1 MDGGSAT
8 RRDRR
13 LQALGRLVQA
23 QGALRLT
30 DAARALDVSPMTLRR
45 DLAGDASAARDLALL
60 GGHVTLASSAGPLAP
75 RAGRYVLDRE
85 QESQAAAKRAAAH
98 HAARLVR
105 EGDTLFIDCGTTL
118 PYLVAALP
126 EGIALTVVCYA
137 LNIANLACRRPHTQ
151 VVLLGGVF
159 HPSSATFSAEE
170 GPDYLRR
177 LGITRGFFSAGGVDP
192 GRGASC
198 WNFHEVPI
206 KQAALAAAQR
216 RHLVIDHTK
225 FGRAKPAFFAP
236 LSAFDSIICDAAVDA
251 ATRAVFADPRLDLA
265 PRQANGGAGR

>member
-1 MDGGSAT
+1 MVTRTEHHALAAANT
-8 RRDRR
+8 VRRDRR
-13 LQALGRLVQA
+13 LQALGRLVRA

-30 DAARALDVSPMTLRR
+30 DAARVLDVSPMTLRR

-60 GGHVTLASSAGPLAP
+60 GGHVTLAP
-75 RAGRYVLDRE
+75 RGGGYVLDRE
-85 QESQAAAKRAAAH
+85 QESEAAAKRAAAR
-98 HAARLVR
+98 HAARLVGD
-105 EGDTLFIDCGTTL
+105 GDTLFIDCGTTL
-118 PYLVAALP
+118 PYLIAALP

-137 LNIANLACRRPHTQ
+137 LNIANLACQRPRTQ

-159 HPSSATFSAEE
+159 HPSSATFSGEE
-170 GPDYLRR
+170 APLYLRR

-198 WNFHEVPI
+198 WHFHEVPI
-206 KQAALAAAQR
+206 KQAALAAAQH

-236 LSAFDSIICDAAVDA
+236 LSAFDSLICDAAVDA
-251 ATRAVFADPRLDLA
+251 ATRAAFATPPLDVA
-265 PRQANGGAGR
+265 PPQDRAP